1 MFCFCVCAAH
11 RNNHPPADE
20 ISVPVGSTRSD
31 LKKPSLNLYVEIK
44 LDGSGKGQTNEVK
57 QEEPT
62 WDQEFRLYV

>member
-11 RNNHPPADE
+11 RNNHPPAD
-20 ISVPVGSTRSD
+20 VPVGSTRSD

-44 LDGSGKGQTNEVK
+44 LDGSGQTNEVK

-62 WDQEFRLYV
+62 WDQEFRVYV